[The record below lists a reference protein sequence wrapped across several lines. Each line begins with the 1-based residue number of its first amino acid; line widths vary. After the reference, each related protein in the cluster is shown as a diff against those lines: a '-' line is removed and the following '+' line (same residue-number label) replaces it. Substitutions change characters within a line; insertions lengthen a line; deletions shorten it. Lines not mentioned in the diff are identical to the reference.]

1 MMTPETPY
9 PGLRAFETREG
20 YLFYGREQQTQQLLD
35 RLANRRFLAVVGSSG
50 SGKSSLVRAGLVP
63 ALQRGF
69 LTAATSLWR
78 IAIMRPGNAPL
89 DQLAT
94 ELAQPHVSQL
104 NADEVREWLADSSHG
119 LVKTIREMRL
129 AEGESLLL
137 VVDQFEELFRFR
149 SESLS
154 NDGGAE
160 AALFVASLLQA
171 ARVVSPA
178 IYVVLTMR
186 SDFLGDCA
194 EFTGLPE
201 ALNDSQYLVPRLTNE
216 QLQSAIERPL
226 RYANLGEGLGGGL
239 GGVAIAPRLVQ
250 TLLQDIGGSSDQLPV
265 LQHALNRTFLA
276 WRQQN
281 AGGPIDLT
289 HYAGSTVATALDH
302 HAEEIWRNLM
312 PELQPWTERVFRAL
326 TTSENGRA
334 VRRPTVLKTLYEV
347 TGAREE
353 AQRESVRAVIRIF
366 QRVGNSFLVTPQPGA
381 FDEETVVDISHES
394 LIRKWERLKAW
405 VVAESDAVDWYR
417 SAADDYEYYRREQG
431 RTWRDPELKKALEFR
446 ANGSWNEAWARRGG
460 DTPFAEVGAFLDKGA
475 AEQQAEVEAEQE
487 DLRRERELLD
497 ARFKAERRAK
507 LLGRTVAIVAIA
519 AAALVFYWYQSAV
532 TQRNE
537 ARRLGETVAAQAAA
551 LERSAQASKEIEAAR
566 LKTEELLRALQAS
579 TGAERE
585 KLKQDLTAT
594 QEKSELLESQ
604 RARSAREAK
613 EQASAAAKIRQNA
626 DYAKSD
632 YNVALQKIEE
642 LQKEA
647 DTLRAANADFA
658 KILLKAGKPDG
669 KEIPG
674 TRTFK
679 KP

>member
-239 GGVAIAPRLVQ
+239 GSVAIAPRLVQ

-276 WRQQN
+276 WQQQN
-281 AGGPIDLT
+281 ADGPIDLT

-347 TGAREE
+347 SGAREE

-446 ANGSWNEAWARRGG
+446 ANGSWNEAWARRVG

-551 LERSAQASKEIEAAR
+551 LERSAQASQEIEAAR

-585 KLKQDLTAT
+585 KLKQDLAAT

-658 KILLKAGKPDG
+658 KILPKAGKPDG

>member
-78 IAIMRPGNAPL
+78 VAIMRPGNAPL

-104 NADEVREWLADSSHG
+104 NAGQVREWLADSSHG
-119 LVKTIREMRL
+119 LVKTVREMRL

-160 AALFVASLLQA
+160 AALFVASLQQA
-171 ARVVSPA
+171 ARVLSPA

-201 ALNDSQYLVPRLTNE
+201 SLNDSQYLVPRLTNE

-226 RYANLGEGLGGGL
+226 RYANFGDGL
-239 GGVAIAPRLVQ
+239 GGVTIAPRLVQ

-281 AGGPIDLT
+281 AGGPIDLP

-302 HAEEIWRNLM
+302 HAEEIWRNLV

-334 VRRPTVLKTLYEV
+334 VRRPTVFKTLYEV

-366 QRVGNSFLVTPQPGA
+366 QSVGNSFLVTPQPGA
-381 FDEETVVDISHES
+381 LDEETVVDISHES

-405 VVAESDAVDWYR
+405 VVTESDAVDWYR

-446 ANGSWNEAWARRGG
+446 ANGSWNEAWARRVG
-460 DTPFAEVGAFLDKGA
+460 DTPFTEVEAFLERGA

-507 LLGRTVAIVAIA
+507 LLGGTVAIVAIA

-585 KLKQDLTAT
+585 KLKQDLAAT

-647 DTLRAANADFA
+647 DTLRAANANFA
-658 KILLKAGKPDG
+658 KILLKTGKPDG

-674 TRTFK
+674 TRSFK

>member
-1 MMTPETPY
+1 M
-9 PGLRAFETREG
+9 
-20 YLFYGREQQTQQLLD
+20 
-35 RLANRRFLAVVGSSG
+35 VGSSG

-78 IAIMRPGNAPL
+78 IAIMRPGISPL

-94 ELAQPHVSQL
+94 ELTQPHVSQL
-104 NADEVREWLADSSHG
+104 NAGQVREWLADSSHG
-119 LVKTIREMRL
+119 LVKTVREMRL

-171 ARVVSPA
+171 ARVVNPA

-226 RYANLGEGLGGGL
+226 RYAGLEPSL
-239 GGVAIAPRLVQ
+239 EHVAISPRLVQ

-276 WRQQN
+276 WQQQN

-302 HAEEIWRNLM
+302 HAEEIWRNLI
-312 PELQPWTERVFRAL
+312 PELQPWTERIFRAL
-326 TTSENGRA
+326 TTSKDGRA
-334 VRRPTVLKTLYEV
+334 VRRPTVLKTFYEV
-347 TGAREE
+347 SGAHNES
-353 AQRESVRAVIRIF
+353 QRESVRAVIRIF
-366 QRVGNSFLVTPQPGA
+366 RSVGNSFLVTPQAGA
-381 FDEETVVDISHES
+381 LDEETVVDISHES
-394 LIRKWERLKAW
+394 LIRKWDRLKDW
-405 VVAESDAVDWYR
+405 VVTESDSAAWYR
-417 SAADDYEYYRREQG
+417 SAADDCEYYRREQG
-431 RTWRDPELKKALEFR
+431 RTWRDPELKRALDFR
-446 ANGSWNEAWARRGG
+446 ANGSWNEAWARRVGPM
-460 DTPFAEVGAFLDKGA
+460 PFSEVLSFLDRGA
-475 AEQQAEVEAEQE
+475 SEQQDEVDAEKE
-487 DLRRERELLD
+487 DLRRDRELLD

-537 ARRLGETVAAQAAA
+537 ARRLEETVAAQAAA
-551 LERSAQASKEIEAAR
+551 LERSAQATKEIDAAR
-566 LKTEELLRALQAS
+566 LETERLMRALEAS

-585 KLKQDLTAT
+585 KLKQDLAAT
-594 QEKSELLESQ
+594 KQQSALLESQ
-604 RARSAREAK
+604 RTRSAREAK
-613 EQASAAAKIRQNA
+613 EQATAAAKIRQNA
-626 DYAKSD
+626 DYGKSD
-632 YNVALQKIEE
+632 HTAAIEKIEV

-647 DTLRAANADFA
+647 DSLRAANADFA
-658 KILLKAGKPDG
+658 RILLKPGKQDV
-669 KEIPG
+669 KAIPG
-674 TRTFK
+674 VKGPK

>member
-1 MMTPETPY
+1 MTTPTPGPY

-20 YLFYGREQQTQQLLD
+20 YLFYGREQQTQKLLD

-78 IAIMRPGNAPL
+78 IAIMRPGNSPL

-94 ELAQPHVSQL
+94 ELTQPHVSQL
-104 NADEVREWLADSSHG
+104 NAGEVREWLSDSSHG

-226 RYANLGEGLGGGL
+226 RYAALGDGL

-250 TLLQDIGGSSDQLPV
+250 MLLQDIGGSSDQLPV

-276 WRQQN
+276 WQLQN

-302 HAEEIWRNLM
+302 HAEEIWRNLI
-312 PELQPWTERVFRAL
+312 PELKPWTERVFRAL
-326 TTSENGRA
+326 TTSEDGRA
-334 VRRPTVLKTLYEV
+334 VRRPTVLRTLYAV
-347 TGAREE
+347 TGAYDES
-353 AQRESVRAVIRIF
+353 QRESVRAVIRIF
-366 QRVGNSFLVTPQPGA
+366 RGAGNSFLVTPQA
-381 FDEETVVDISHES
+381 SLDEETVVDISHES
-394 LIRKWERLKAW
+394 LIRKWERLKDW
-405 VVAESDAVDWYR
+405 VVTESDSVDWYR
-417 SAADDYEYYRREQG
+417 SAADDCEYYRREQG

-446 ANGSWNEAWARRGG
+446 ADGSWNEAWARRVSG
-460 DTPFAEVGAFLDKGA
+460 TSFTEVGAFLDRGA
-475 AEQQAEVEAEQE
+475 AEQQAEVEAEKE

-566 LKTEELLRALQAS
+566 LKTEELWRALQAS
-579 TGAERE
+579 TGAERQ
-585 KLKQDLTAT
+585 KLIQDLAAT
-594 QEKSELLESQ
+594 QERSELLESQ
-604 RARSAREAK
+604 RTRSAREAK
-613 EQASAAAKIRQNA
+613 EQASAAARIRQNA

-632 YNVALQKIEE
+632 YSAALQKIEV

-647 DTLRAANADFA
+647 DTLRAANANFA
-658 KILLKAGKPDG
+658 RILLKAGKPEV
-669 KEIPG
+669 KEIQG
-674 TRTFK
+674 VKGFK

>member
-239 GGVAIAPRLVQ
+239 GSVAIAPRLVQ

-353 AQRESVRAVIRIF
+353 TQRESVRAVIRIF
-366 QRVGNSFLVTPQPGA
+366 RRVGNSFLVTPQPGA

-446 ANGSWNEAWARRGG
+446 ANGSWNEAWARRVG

-507 LLGRTVAIVAIA
+507 LLGGTVAIVAIA

-551 LERSAQASKEIEAAR
+551 LERSAQASQEIEAAR

-585 KLKQDLTAT
+585 KLKQDLAAT

-658 KILLKAGKPDG
+658 KILPKAGKPDG

>member
-1 MMTPETPY
+1 M
-9 PGLRAFETREG
+9 
-20 YLFYGREQQTQQLLD
+20 
-35 RLANRRFLAVVGSSG
+35 
-50 SGKSSLVRAGLVP
+50 
-63 ALQRGF
+63 
-69 LTAATSLWR
+69 
-78 IAIMRPGNAPL
+78 
-89 DQLAT
+89 
-94 ELAQPHVSQL
+94 
-104 NADEVREWLADSSHG
+104 
-119 LVKTIREMRL
+119 
-129 AEGESLLL
+129 
-137 VVDQFEELFRFR
+137 
-149 SESLS
+149 
-154 NDGGAE
+154 
-160 AALFVASLLQA
+160 
-171 ARVVSPA
+171 
-178 IYVVLTMR
+178 
-186 SDFLGDCA
+186 
-194 EFTGLPE
+194 
-201 ALNDSQYLVPRLTNE
+201 
-216 QLQSAIERPL
+216 
-226 RYANLGEGLGGGL
+226 
-239 GGVAIAPRLVQ
+239 
-250 TLLQDIGGSSDQLPV
+250 

-353 AQRESVRAVIRIF
+353 TQRESVRAVIRIF
-366 QRVGNSFLVTPQPGA
+366 RRVGNSFLVTPQPGA

-446 ANGSWNEAWARRGG
+446 ANGSWNEAWARRVG

-551 LERSAQASKEIEAAR
+551 LERSAQASQEIEAAR

-585 KLKQDLTAT
+585 KLKQDLAAT

-658 KILLKAGKPDG
+658 KILPKAGKPDG

>member
-239 GGVAIAPRLVQ
+239 GSVAIAPRLVQ

-276 WRQQN
+276 WQQQN

-302 HAEEIWRNLM
+302 HAEEIWRNLI

-326 TTSENGRA
+326 TTSEDGRA

-366 QRVGNSFLVTPQPGA
+366 RRVGNSFLVTPQPGA

-446 ANGSWNEAWARRGG
+446 ANGSWNEAWARRVG

-551 LERSAQASKEIEAAR
+551 LERSAQASQEIEAAR

-585 KLKQDLTAT
+585 KLKQDLAAT

-658 KILLKAGKPDG
+658 KILPKAGKPDG

>member
-239 GGVAIAPRLVQ
+239 GSVAIAPRLVQ

-302 HAEEIWRNLM
+302 HAEEIWRNLI

-326 TTSENGRA
+326 TTSEDGRA

-353 AQRESVRAVIRIF
+353 TQRESVRAVIRIF
-366 QRVGNSFLVTPQPGA
+366 RRVGNSFLVTPQPGA

-446 ANGSWNEAWARRGG
+446 ANGSWNEAWARRVG

-551 LERSAQASKEIEAAR
+551 LERSAQASQEIEAAR

-585 KLKQDLTAT
+585 KLKQDLAAT